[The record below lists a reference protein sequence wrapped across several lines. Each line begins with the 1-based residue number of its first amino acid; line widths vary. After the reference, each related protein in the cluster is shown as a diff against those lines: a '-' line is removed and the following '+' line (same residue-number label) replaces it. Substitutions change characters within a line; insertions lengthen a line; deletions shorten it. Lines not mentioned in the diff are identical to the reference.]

1 MFILAMRRRGKRVIA
16 LCLAS
21 FVLTFIDARA
31 ESITLT
37 PVADTALFEYEPN
50 FNFGAENDLPAGTIG
65 RAGGFNRSRIL
76 LKFDVARAIPANVV
90 ISRAVLTLTAV
101 KSPDSPANSTLGL
114 HRMLD
119 DWSEGTQR
127 GLPPGGAPAAGG
139 ETTWNSRFSPNGAW
153 AAPGGKSGEDFVALP
168 TASERIA
175 ANGEY
180 EVELGSIKVKDIQDW
195 LTAPETNFGWIL
207 ISQSE
212 DIPQTARRFASREH
226 AASAPMLL
234 VQFSVPPPS
243 VPAPTITTLT
253 VDRGDVILR
262 FLAEAGAEY
271 RIESRIAFETGAWE
285 IIGRLMPQ
293 AVAGEVAA
301 TNASGSDHQRFFRVV
316 LPQSE

>member
-76 LKFDVARAIPANVV
+76 LKFDVARSIPTNVV

-127 GLPPGGAPAAGG
+127 GLPPGGAPAADG
-139 ETTWNSRFSPNGAW
+139 ETTWNSRFPEQTW
-153 AAPGGKSGEDFVALP
+153 ALGWQSRGSRGTPGCE
-168 TASERIA
+168 
-175 ANGEY
+175 
-180 EVELGSIKVKDIQDW
+180 
-195 LTAPETNFGWIL
+195 
-207 ISQSE
+207 
-212 DIPQTARRFASREH
+212 
-226 AASAPMLL
+226 
-234 VQFSVPPPS
+234 
-243 VPAPTITTLT
+243 
-253 VDRGDVILR
+253 
-262 FLAEAGAEY
+262 
-271 RIESRIAFETGAWE
+271 
-285 IIGRLMPQ
+285 
-293 AVAGEVAA
+293 
-301 TNASGSDHQRFFRVV
+301 
-316 LPQSE
+316 